1 MSSVYINSAACISAQ
16 ETLKEGFMNH
26 LQLQNAEQI
35 LQAIEPNYKEFIPP
49 AMIRRM
55 SKTVKMSTVA
65 AHYALK
71 EAGIDQPDAIIV
83 GTGMGCCQDS
93 EKFLKNVIDNHEEF
107 LTPTY
112 FIQSTHNTVAGQIT
126 LGIQCHA
133 YNFTYVNTS
142 SALEFSFLDA
152 KLQINDGE
160 AENILTGSTDEK
172 TDRVMELHRLN
183 GSLKKEEN
191 LPADHLHSDTD
202 GVTWGEGA
210 SFFVLG
216 KSKSES
222 TYAELK
228 DIKIINTLKAEET
241 SEFITQFLAQ
251 NHIGPHD
258 IDAVILGFSG
268 DAASDIFYTEAVKI
282 FPDSALLYYKHLS
295 GEFNTSSG
303 FSVFMACHILKE
315 QLIPEIMRI
324 NTVPK
329 NGIKNVLLY
338 NHLKGHDHSLMLLQ
352 KADS

>member
-16 ETLKEGFMNH
+16 ETLQEDFINR
-26 LQLQNAEQI
+26 LQPQNTVQV
-35 LQAIEPNYKEFIPP
+35 LQAVEPNYKEFIAP

-65 AHYALK
+65 AHHALK
-71 EAGIDQPDAIIV
+71 EAGVNQPDAIIV

-112 FIQSTHNTVAGQIT
+112 FIQSTHNTVAGQIA
-126 LGIQCHA
+126 LGLQCHA

-142 SALEFSFLDA
+142 SALEFSLLDA
-152 KLQINDGE
+152 KLQINDSE
-160 AENILTGSTDEK
+160 AENILTGATDEK
-172 TDRVMELHRLN
+172 TDRVMELFRLN
-183 GSLKKEEN
+183 GTLKTEES

-216 KSKSES
+216 KNKSEGS
-222 TYAELK
+222 YAELT
-228 DIKIINTLKAEET
+228 DIKITNTLKTEET
-241 SEFITQFLAQ
+241 SAFITEFLAH
-251 NHIGPHD
+251 NHIAPQE

-268 DAASDIFYTEAVKI
+268 DAASDMFYTEAMKV

-303 FSVFMACHILKE
+303 FSLFMACHILKD
-315 QLIPEIMRI
+315 QQVPEIMMV
-324 NTVPK
+324 NTVKK

-338 NHLKGHDHSLMLLQ
+338 NHLKGHDHSLVLLGR
-352 KADS
+352 ADS